1 MGIVGL
7 QKMTLLDY
15 PEKVACTVFLGG
27 CQFRCPW
34 CHNAEIT
41 QEPLPNLMDEGSF
54 LRFLKSRQ
62 GFLDG
67 VCFTGGEPL
76 LYPGLEDLIRRTK
89 ELGFLVKVDTNGY
102 ETGRLQDLLSMGL
115 VDYFAMDIKNSPALY
130 GKTVGIPD
138 LPIGP
143 ILDSVSLLMEDGA
156 DYEFRTT
163 LIDQYHSLESMEE
176 IAQWISGAKRYFLQ
190 PFEEKKT
197 VPEKNLSAPSLE
209 KIEQYLSLFQ
219 GKVGQ
224 IGLRGRA

>member
-41 QEPLPNLMDEGSF
+41 QESLPNLMDDGSF

-76 LYPGLEDLIRRTK
+76 LYPGLKDLIGRTK

-102 ETGRLQDLLSMGL
+102 ETERLQDLLSTGL
-115 VDYFAMDIKNSPALY
+115 VDYFAMDIKNSPDLY
-130 GKTVGIPD
+130 GKTIGIPD

-143 ILDSVSLLMEDGA
+143 ILDSVSLLMEGGA

-163 LIDQYHSLESMEE
+163 LIDQYHSLQSMEDLS
-176 IAQWISGAKRYFLQ
+176 QWISGAKRYFLQ
-190 PFEEKKT
+190 PFEDKET
-197 VPEKNLSAPSLE
+197 VPEKKLSAPSPE

-219 GKVGQ
+219 GKVGK
-224 IGLRGRA
+224 ISLRGGA